1 MKITNKTNT
10 DMKKLFLLAAAV
22 VAFASCSNGG
32 YKITGNVTGEDEVL
46 KNGKAYLVSSDRK
59 NPTRDTVDLVN
70 GKFEFTGV
78 VVDPENYY
86 IQVEGLPGYVTL
98 FLENTSFTVN
108 AASDKLAEAEVKG
121 GETQAL
127 VTMVNQYGKEVQ
139 NELIPDRKALLDEYR
154 SKETTAERKEE
165 IVALFDEVDAR
176 VTAFSD
182 SVVSANPLSY
192 YALMQFASS
201 VLDKDLAVAEAELAK
216 FKADERFATHKKL
229 VAAEELIV
237 KERALQ
243 IGQQAPDFTMKDPDG
258 KEVKLSDVYK
268 KGKVTMIDFW
278 AGWCNPCR
286 QFNPKLVKIYKEYH
300 KKGFEILGVSLDR
313 DRDQWLDA
321 IKTDKLT
328 WTQVSDINF
337 WDTEAAKLYNVRYI
351 PQNAFV
357 DAEGKIIARRVSEEE
372 IIKLLE
378 EHLK

>member
-1 MKITNKTNT
+1 
-10 DMKKLFLLAAAV
+10 MKKLFLLAAAV

-32 YKITGNVTGEDEVL
+32 YKITGNVAGDEEVL

-59 NPTRDTVDLVN
+59 NPTKDTVDLVN

-78 VVDPENYY
+78 VTDPENYY
-86 IQVEGLPGYVTL
+86 IQIEGLPGYVIL

-108 AASDKLAEAEVKG
+108 AVSDKLNEAEIKG

-127 VTMVNQYGKEVQ
+127 VSMVNSYGKDVQ

-243 IGQQAPDFTMKDPDG
+243 IGQKAPDFTMKDPDG

>member
-1 MKITNKTNT
+1 
-10 DMKKLFLLAAAV
+10 MKKLFLLVASAV
-22 VAFASCSNGG
+22 AVASCSNSG
-32 YKITGNVTGEDEVL
+32 YKISGNIAGDDPAMTD
-46 KNGKAYLVSSDRK
+46 GKVYLISSDRK

-70 GKFEFTGV
+70 GKFVFEGV
-78 VVDPENYY
+78 VTDPDTYF
-86 IQVEGLPGYVTL
+86 IQVEGLPGYVSL
-98 FLENTSFTVN
+98 FLENTSYTVD
-108 AASDKLAEAEVKG
+108 ASCDKIAEAKVMG

-127 VTMVNQYGKEVQ
+127 ITLVNEEGKKIQ
-139 NELIPDRKALLDEYR
+139 NELIPDRKAILDEYR
-154 SKETTAERKEE
+154 NPETTPERKGE
-165 IVALFDEVDAR
+165 IVALFEEVDSR
-176 VTAFSD
+176 VNAISD
-182 SVVSANPLSY
+182 SIVNAHPLSY
-192 YALMQFASS
+192 YSLMQFASN
-201 VLDKDLAVAEAELAK
+201 VLDYELQKSEELLAA
-216 FKADERFATHKKL
+216 FKGDQRFANHKKL
-229 VAAEELIV
+229 VAAEEYII

-243 IGQQAPDFTMKDPDG
+243 VGQTAPDFTMKDPDG
-258 KEVKLSDVYK
+258 KDVKLSDVYK

-313 DRDQWLDA
+313 DREQWLDA

-372 IIKLLE
+372 IVKLLE

>member
-1 MKITNKTNT
+1 
-10 DMKKLFLLAAAV
+10 MKKLFLLAAAAL
-22 VAFASCSNGG
+22 AFASCSNGG
-32 YKITGNVTGEDEVL
+32 YKISGAVAGEDEVL
-46 KNGKAYLVSSDRK
+46 KEGKAYLVNSDRK
-59 NPTRDTVDLVN
+59 NPTRDTVDVVD
-70 GKFEFTGV
+70 GKFVFTGEV
-78 VVDPENYY
+78 VNPDTYY

-98 FLENTSFTVN
+98 FLENTSYTVT
-108 AASDKLAEAEVKG
+108 ASSDKLSEAQVKG

-127 VTMVNQYGKEVQ
+127 ITFINEEGKKIQ
-139 NELIPDRKALLDEYR
+139 NELIPDRKAILDEYR
-154 SKETTAERKEE
+154 AATTTPERKKE
-165 IVALFDEVDAR
+165 IVALFDEVDKR
-176 VTAFSD
+176 VNAISD
-182 SVVSANPLSY
+182 SVVNANPLSY
-192 YALMQFASS
+192 YALMQFASN
-201 VLDKDLAVAEAELAK
+201 VLDYELAK
-216 FKADERFATHKKL
+216 AEELLASFKADVRFATHPKL
-229 VAAEELIV
+229 LTAEGYLE

-243 IGQQAPDFTMKDPDG
+243 PGQQAPDFTMKDPDG
-258 KEVKLSDVYK
+258 KEVKLSDIYP

-372 IIKLLE
+372 IVKLLE

>member
-1 MKITNKTNT
+1 
-10 DMKKLFLLAAAV
+10 MKKLFLLAAAV
-22 VAFASCSNGG
+22 VGLASCSNGG
-32 YKITGNVTGEDEVL
+32 YNITGSIAGEDEAL
-46 KNGKAYLVSSDRK
+46 KNGKAYLISSDRK

-70 GKFEFTGV
+70 GKFQFKGV
-78 VVDPENYY
+78 VSDPENYY

-108 AASDKLAEAEVKG
+108 AVSDNLSEAEVKG

-127 VTMVNQYGKEVQ
+127 ITLVNEEGKKIQ
-139 NELIPDRKALLDEYR
+139 NELMPDRKALLDEYR
-154 SKETTAERKEE
+154 DKNTSSERKAE

-176 VTAFSD
+176 VRAFSD
-182 SVVSANPLSY
+182 SVVLANPMSY
-192 YALMQFASS
+192 YALMQFASD
-201 VLDKDLAVAEAELAK
+201 VLDMKLEMAEEVLAK
-216 FKADERFATHKKL
+216 FKADARFATHKRL

-243 IGQQAPDFTMKDPDG
+243 IGQVAPDFTMKDPDG

-313 DRDQWLDA
+313 DREQWLDA

-357 DAEGKIIARRVSEEE
+357 DGEGKIIARRVSEEE

>member
-1 MKITNKTNT
+1 
-10 DMKKLFLLAAAV
+10 LAAAV

-32 YKITGNVTGEDEVL
+32 YKITGNVAGDDEVL

-59 NPTRDTVDLVN
+59 NPTRDTVDIVN

-86 IQVEGLPGYVTL
+86 IQIEGLPGYMIL
-98 FLENTSFTVN
+98 FLENTSFTVS
-108 AASDKLAEAEVKG
+108 ASSDKLNEAEIKG
-121 GETQAL
+121 GETQTLVAL
-127 VTMVNQYGKEVQ
+127 VDSYGKDVQ

-154 SKETTAERKEE
+154 DKNTTPERKSE
-165 IVALFDEVDAR
+165 IVALFDQVDAK
-176 VTAFSD
+176 VKAFSD
-182 SVVSANPLSY
+182 SIIAANPLSY
-192 YALMQFASS
+192 YSLMQFASD
-201 VLDKDLAVAEAELAK
+201 VLDMPLEKAEQALAE
-216 FKADERFATHKKL
+216 FKKDERFANHKRL

-243 IGQQAPDFTMKDPDG
+243 VGQVAPDFTMKDPDG
-258 KEVKLSDVYK
+258 NEVKLSDIYK

-357 DAEGKIIARRVSEEE
+357 DGEGKIIARRVSEEE

-378 EHLK
+378 ERLK

>member
-1 MKITNKTNT
+1 
-10 DMKKLFLLAAAV
+10 MKKLFLLAAAV

-78 VVDPENYY
+78 VADPENYY

-127 VTMVNQYGKEVQ
+127 VAIVNAEGKRIQ
-139 NELIPDRKALLDEYR
+139 DELIPDRKALLDEYR
-154 SKETTAERKEE
+154 NPETTAERKDE
-165 IVALFDEVDAR
+165 IVDLFNQVDEKVRAI
-176 VTAFSD
+176 SD
-182 SVVSANPLSY
+182 SIVLANPLSY
-192 YALMQFASS
+192 YAMMQFTGD
-201 VLDKDLAVAEAELAK
+201 VLDMSLPMAEEVLAK
-216 FKADERFATHKKL
+216 FKADERFANHKKL
-229 VAAEELIV
+229 LAAEELIV

-243 IGQQAPDFTMKDPDG
+243 VGQQAPDFTMKDPDG
-258 KEVKLSDVYK
+258 KEVKLSDIYK

-286 QFNPKLVKIYKEYH
+286 QFNPHLVKIYKQYH

-313 DRDQWLDA
+313 DREQWLDA

-328 WTQVSDINF
+328 WTQVSDLNF

-357 DAEGKIIARRVSEEE
+357 DSEGKIIARRVSEEE
-372 IIKLLE
+372 IVKLLE